1 MCCGKLYLD
10 SNNQDFDVEKM
21 SASTSPHKE
30 AAGWVK
36 FDESEVGEV
45 DGAAPSSEE
54 TINSPTKTKTSRSSS
69 GVSSA
74 RGSVQS
80 VVNTDE
86 SGGPAS
92 AAVLSVSEVVDR
104 KKLDT
109 VTSVTSEV
117 PMFRQMSS
125 SRSSSQMDEVNL
137 DGQSPRTTNDH
148 IRGRRFRKFILKCI
162 KDKFVKMSI

>member
-1 MCCGKLYLD
+1 
-10 SNNQDFDVEKM
+10 M

-36 FDESEVGEV
+36 FDETEVGEV

-54 TINSPTKTKTSRSSS
+54 TNSPIKTKTSRSSS

-86 SGGPAS
+86 SGGPS
-92 AAVLSVSEVVDR
+92 AAVLSVTEVVDR

-109 VTSVTSEV
+109 VTTEV

-148 IRGRRFRKFILKCI
+148 IRGRRFRKLILKCVE
-162 KDKFVKMSI
+162 DKFENMSI